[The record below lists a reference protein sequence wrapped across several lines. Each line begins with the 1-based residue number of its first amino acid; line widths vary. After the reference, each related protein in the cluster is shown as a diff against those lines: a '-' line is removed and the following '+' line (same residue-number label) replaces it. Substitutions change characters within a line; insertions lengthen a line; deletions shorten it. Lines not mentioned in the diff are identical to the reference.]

1 MIMHEGR
8 NSVVP
13 GILSGTQMY
22 DGRGNVIALP
32 ADLHAERR
40 SKYGEHDF
48 PAVEVD
54 RDGMLHHAIGG
65 LSISGKLD
73 VNMLRG
79 TVQCMSVRLRMP
91 LVDELLYIR
100 AAQSIKGDHE
110 QNCHVA
116 AMNELFNLAFN
127 LYASTPGES
136 IT

>member
-1 MIMHEGR
+1 
-8 NSVVP
+8 
-13 GILSGTQMY
+13 MY
-22 DGRGNVIALP
+22 DGRGNVITLP
-32 ADLHAERR
+32 ADIHAEWR

-48 PAVEVD
+48 PAVEVN
-54 RDGMLHHAIGG
+54 RDGMLHNAIGG
-65 LSISGKLD
+65 LSISGKLA

-79 TVQCMSVRLRMP
+79 TVQCMSARLRMP

-116 AMNELFNLAFN
+116 TMNELFNLAFN
-127 LYASTPGES
+127 LYASAPGES

>member
-13 GILSGTQMY
+13 GILSGAQMY

-32 ADLHAERR
+32 ADLHAEWR
-40 SKYGEHDF
+40 SKYGERDF

-54 RDGMLHHAIGG
+54 RDGMFYNAVGG
-65 LSISGKLD
+65 FSISGKLD

-79 TVQCMSVRLRMP
+79 IVQCMSVRLRMP

-116 AMNELFNLAFN
+116 TMNELFNLAFN
-127 LYASTPGES
+127 LYASAPGES